1 MCHMAQKG
9 MINMA
14 NMNTP
19 SSACG
24 LPLAYAYVP
33 RQIAEDT
40 NLYDAETGLI
50 RGTIFPPLDLP
61 LGVYGKQFVKEDG
74 RYE

>member
-1 MCHMAQKG
+1 
-9 MINMA
+9 MA

-19 SSACG
+19 SSASR
-24 LPLAYAYVP
+24 LPIAYAYVP
-33 RQIAEDT
+33 SQIAEDT
-40 NLYDAETGLI
+40 NLYDAETGLS

-61 LGVYGKQFVKEDG
+61 LGVYGKQFIREDE